1 MRFLALLLVMTGCGL
16 QAVEETGQEVAPVPQ
31 AVAPADLVMEPKLL
45 PLPTALP
52 VEPILS
58 SGEHERTLKD
68 TTTWI
73 ALSLNE
79 GTVFCS
85 AIGYGSSF
93 LKVSVPD
100 LDWLAHFDHRADTLG
115 LPCAAAGECSDVL
128 NPETILQSRPGV
140 ESVALRVILT
150 EVLSVDVEGQRC
162 QRWLREEVQ
171 AVVRGVP
178 LRHRVQGEPQ
188 EVPFETCRA
197 LAALD

>member
-16 QAVEETGQEVAPVPQ
+16 QAVEEGQQEVPPVPQ
-31 AVAPADLVMEPKLL
+31 TVPPADLVMEQTLL
-45 PLPTALP
+45 PLPIALP
-52 VEPILS
+52 AKRVLA
-58 SGEHERTLKD
+58 SGEHERILKD

-73 ALSLNE
+73 ALSLNAE
-79 GTVFCS
+79 TVFCS
-85 AIGYGSSF
+85 AIGYSASF

-115 LPCAAAGECSDVL
+115 LPCAAAGQCTDL
-128 NPETILQSRPGV
+128 LDPETILQSRPGV
-140 ESVALRVILT
+140 EPVALRVILT
-150 EVLSVDVEGQRC
+150 EVLSVDLEGQRC

-178 LRHRVQGEPQ
+178 LRHRVQGEP
-188 EVPFETCRA
+188 EDVPFETCRA